1 LNLTDL
7 KQIDPYSKPARTKL
21 IEGSRWIL
29 QGTSNVLM
37 VFDESEV
44 RKIIMVRFIGQNN
57 SIVTRTLRPVF
68 NITSLSLGVKFASRG
83 EL

>member
-1 LNLTDL
+1 MEISSNPL
-7 KQIDPYSKPARTKL
+7 QIDPYSKPARTKL

-44 RKIIMVRFIGQNN
+44 RKIILVRLFLKAGAVGSNP
-57 SIVTRTLRPVF
+57 S
-68 NITSLSLGVKFASRG
+68 G
-83 EL
+83 